1 VAARRPVSSR
11 CELRRG
17 HRYRPARH
25 GSGRPSA
32 SVAYSSPA
40 GGGAR
45 VNSPFEEIT
54 NLDRLVHEPAR
65 LAILTAL
72 EACRPADFMY
82 LQSLTGLAKGNL
94 SQHLAKLEA
103 ASLISLT
110 RGFSGKV
117 PKTVVRLTTAGRS
130 AVRVHW
136 RRLEQTRK
144 AAAGW
149 SGQWRRTAADE

>member
-1 VAARRPVSSR
+1 
-11 CELRRG
+11 
-17 HRYRPARH
+17 
-25 GSGRPSA
+25 
-32 SVAYSSPA
+32 
-40 GGGAR
+40 
-45 VNSPFEEIT
+45 VNSPFEDIT

-72 EACRPADFMY
+72 DSCRHADFMY

-103 ASLISLT
+103 AGFISLS
-110 RGFSGKV
+110 RGFEGKM
-117 PKTVVRLTTAGRS
+117 PKTVVRLTPEGRAGIR
-130 AVRVHW
+130 AHW

-149 SGQWRRTAADE
+149 SGQWRRATADEA